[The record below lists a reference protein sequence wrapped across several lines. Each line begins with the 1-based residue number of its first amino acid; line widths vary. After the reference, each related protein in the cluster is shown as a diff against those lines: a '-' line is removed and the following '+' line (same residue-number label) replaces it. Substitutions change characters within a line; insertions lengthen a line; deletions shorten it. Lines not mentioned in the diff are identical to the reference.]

1 MVIQRSKP
9 ILLFG
14 TAEPY
19 KKFTIRMSENEKY
32 VSSDGKGNWNVE
44 LESVPIGGP
53 YEINIIFQQKLTL
66 CNILYGDVYLCSG
79 QSNMEMQLDGWGR
92 VNNFKNEIATANYD
106 NIRLLKVD
114 YNTSLNE
121 QKEIKSSG
129 WKVCSSESVAGFSAV
144 AYFYAKELVNDIN
157 MPIGLI
163 QSTWPGSPIEA
174 WMSKES
180 LSQYNET
187 EPVINK
193 LISNAKS
200 EQTLVKNF
208 VKDFNRWQNEIA
220 ELEPKELNENWTDR
234 FDWHPIKLPYM
245 WQQKDFPEFNGSVW
259 FRKNIE
265 LPINDSR
272 EDYLLNLGP
281 VKDSYS
287 LWINGKLIKTVS
299 SIEFIREHIIPRENL
314 QPGNNEVVVRV
325 FAEQYGGGF
334 WGEDDEIKI
343 YNSTHSISLSSEW
356 DAAKGVDLN
365 RISDKPKN
373 PTDIDVPTVL
383 FNAMIYPLTRLNIKG
398 ILWYQGESNVDEP
411 KKYEK
416 YFKALITDWRR
427 RFSDENIPFLFA
439 ELANYNDE
447 NDVTN
452 EQWARLREAQEKSL
466 ELENTG
472 MVCSIDLGES
482 DDIHPQNKQDIGIRL
497 ALLAK
502 KMIYNRDVLSTGP
515 KYLSHQIKNNSI
527 VVDWSMSG
535 KSLVTNDNLT
545 PREFI
550 IASNNKK
557 FYKANTVIDNNKTV
571 LTSKEVTNPI
581 AVRYA
586 WSNNPFCNLTDES
599 GLPALPFRTDNW

>member
-1 MVIQRSKP
+1 M
-9 ILLFG
+9 
-14 TAEPY
+14 
-19 KKFTIRMSENEKY
+19 
-32 VSSDGKGNWNVE
+32 
-44 LESVPIGGP
+44 
-53 YEINIIFQQKLTL
+53 
-66 CNILYGDVYLCSG
+66 
-79 QSNMEMQLDGWGR
+79 
-92 VNNFKNEIATANYD
+92 
-106 NIRLLKVD
+106 
-114 YNTSLNE
+114 
-121 QKEIKSSG
+121 
-129 WKVCSSESVAGFSAV
+129 
-144 AYFYAKELVNDIN
+144 
-157 MPIGLI
+157 
-163 QSTWPGSPIEA
+163 
-174 WMSKES
+174 
-180 LSQYNET
+180 
-187 EPVINK
+187 
-193 LISNAKS
+193 
-200 EQTLVKNF
+200 
-208 VKDFNRWQNEIA
+208 
-220 ELEPKELNENWTDR
+220 
-234 FDWHPIKLPYM
+234 
-245 WQQKDFPEFNGSVW
+245 
-259 FRKNIE
+259 
-265 LPINDSR
+265 
-272 EDYLLNLGP
+272 
-281 VKDSYS
+281 
-287 LWINGKLIKTVS
+287 
-299 SIEFIREHIIPRENL
+299 
-314 QPGNNEVVVRV
+314 
-325 FAEQYGGGF
+325 
-334 WGEDDEIKI
+334 
-343 YNSTHSISLSSEW
+343 
-356 DAAKGVDLN
+356 
-365 RISDKPKN
+365 
-373 PTDIDVPTVL
+373 DVPTVL